1 MEKTDQK
8 AELKVLYFDENRFQE
23 NLSDLE
29 RLKSKVSELAKVWD
43 KQEILPPMNQ
53 QIFQDFIS
61 QGTKYLDAEFD
72 KTLSIMVN
80 GQMPGL
86 MKFLNTV
93 EPQVNHPE
101 LENILREIKSFPALL
116 KNLIAFN
123 KSGKPVISSM
133 AESEIKRSCTVYG
146 SKENSELLK
155 LLQSYADAH
164 NNLLER
170 FENPPMGIFDMISPV
185 SYLKPGPEG
194 HVSLNWSAFQYG

>member
-1 MEKTDQK
+1 MTNEKPK
-8 AELKVLYFDENRFQE
+8 ADVLYFDENRFQE
-23 NLSDLE
+23 TLSDLE
-29 RLKSKVSELAKVWD
+29 RVKNKVIELAAIWD
-43 KQEILPPMNQ
+43 KQEILPTMNQ

-61 QGTKYLDAEFD
+61 QGTKYLDAEFE
-72 KTLSIMVN
+72 KSLSSMVD
-80 GQMPGL
+80 GKLPGL

-123 KSGKPVISSM
+123 KSGKPVISPM
-133 AESEIKRSCTVYG
+133 AESEITRSCTVYG

-185 SYLKPGPEG
+185 SYLKPGPDG
-194 HVSLNWSAFQYG
+194 HVSLNWAAFQYG